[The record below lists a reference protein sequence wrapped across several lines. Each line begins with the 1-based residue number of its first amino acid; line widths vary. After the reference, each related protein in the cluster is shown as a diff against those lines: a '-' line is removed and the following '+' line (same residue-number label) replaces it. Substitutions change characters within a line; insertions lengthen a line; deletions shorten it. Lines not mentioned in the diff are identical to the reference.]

1 MFAFFRY
8 NSMTESVR
16 LATHL
21 ASLIGCSH
29 SEAERY
35 IESGGVLV
43 DGKVVEEPGYRVRS
57 AQAVALAPGARAEPV
72 SPMTV
77 LFNKPAGM
85 STNAPAEASPDPWYP
100 LIVPSARSREDTGE
114 RYLNRHRKGLAM
126 LTPLETGA
134 SGLVVL
140 SQDHRIKR
148 KLAAESDKIEHEYV
162 VEVEGALDEKGL
174 AQLNLGLRA
183 NARPTPVKV
192 SWQNETRLRFA
203 IKGAEKGLIA
213 DLCDQVNVAVISM
226 RRIRIGR
233 MPLAQLPEGQW
244 RFLRGYERF

>member
-1 MFAFFRY
+1 
-8 NSMTESVR
+8 MTDTVR

-21 ASLIGCSH
+21 SGLIGCSH

-43 DGKVVEEPGYRVRS
+43 DGKVVEEAGYRVRTT
-57 AQAVALAPGARAEPV
+57 QAVALAPGARAEPV
-72 SPMTV
+72 AAMTV
-77 LFNKPAGM
+77 LLNKPAGV
-85 STNAPAEASPDPWYP
+85 STNVPAEGGADPWYD
-100 LIVPSARSREDTGE
+100 LIAPGTRSREDKSE
-114 RYLNRHRKGLAM
+114 RFLNRHRKGLTM

-140 SQDHRIKR
+140 TQDHRIKR
-148 KLAAESDKIEHEYV
+148 KLTADSDKIEQEYV
-162 VEVEGALDEKGL
+162 VEIDGKLDDKGL
-174 AQLNLGLRA
+174 AQLNRGVRPD
-183 NARPTPVKV
+183 ARPMHIKV
-192 SWQNETRLRFA
+192 SWQSESRLRFA
-203 IKGAEKGLIA
+203 MKGAEKGLIA
-213 DLCDQVNVAVISM
+213 DLCDQVEVAVVSM

>member
-1 MFAFFRY
+1 
-8 NSMTESVR
+8 MTDSVR

-21 ASLIGCSH
+21 ASVIGCSH

-43 DGKVVEEPGYRVRS
+43 DGKVIQEPGYRVRET
-57 AQAVALAPGARAEPV
+57 QVIALAPGARAEPIV
-72 SPMTV
+72 PMTV
-77 LFNKPAGM
+77 LFNKPAGV
-85 STNAPAEASPDPWYP
+85 STTALAESGADPWYE
-100 LIVPSARSREDTGE
+100 LIAPATRSREDKSE
-114 RYLNRHRKGLAM
+114 RFLNRHRKGLVM

-140 SQDHRIKR
+140 TQDHRIKR
-148 KLAAESDKIEHEYV
+148 KLTSDSDKIEQEYV
-162 VEVEGALDEKGL
+162 VEIEGKLDDKGL
-174 AQLNLGLRA
+174 AQLNRGERPD
-183 NARPTPVKV
+183 ARPIHIKV
-192 SWQNETRLRFA
+192 SWQSETRLRFA
-203 IKGAEKGLIA
+203 MKGAEKGLIA
-213 DLCDQVNVAVISM
+213 DLCDQVDVAVIGM